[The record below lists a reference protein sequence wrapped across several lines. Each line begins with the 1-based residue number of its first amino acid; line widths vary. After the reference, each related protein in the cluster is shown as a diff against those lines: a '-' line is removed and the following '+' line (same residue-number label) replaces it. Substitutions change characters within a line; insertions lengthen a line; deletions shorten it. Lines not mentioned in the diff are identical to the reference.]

1 MLFIRDLL
9 IVYREWRA
17 FQQIVEVRMYRMW
30 IMGSLKGEQIKHSV
44 VMVLNLFFLLLSW
57 LMLLGETI
65 SILGTQCGLA
75 NEHNLVTAIDE
86 AGKSSFLK
94 FLFVL
99 MVIFGA
105 YHEVLKS
112 SLNLRWNVDVI
123 HKLIFPSCNHALAPN
138 LLNFLSPHVVRST
151 FLVYQRHC
159 SDSYP
164 VCTWHVI
171 LGQNYRISHSLDRL
185 HCSL

>member
-1 MLFIRDLL
+1 
-9 IVYREWRA
+9 
-17 FQQIVEVRMYRMW
+17 
-30 IMGSLKGEQIKHSV
+30 
-44 VMVLNLFFLLLSW
+44 
-57 LMLLGETI
+57 MLLGETI

-112 SLNLRWNVDVI
+112 SLNLR
-123 HKLIFPSCNHALAPN
+123 
-138 LLNFLSPHVVRST
+138 
-151 FLVYQRHC
+151 
-159 SDSYP
+159 
-164 VCTWHVI
+164 
-171 LGQNYRISHSLDRL
+171 
-185 HCSL
+185 